1 MNLRQIRYFVAVYE
15 EGSFSKAAKRENCS
29 QPGLSTQIRQLEE
42 TLSNSLFDR
51 SVHGV
56 VPTLAGQQFYR
67 SAVAILKSVQNAEHE
82 MEELSGEV
90 SGFVNAGLI
99 PSVVRGLLPPLLPK
113 FVNDYPHIKISLAE
127 AYSGTLTDW
136 VLSGELD
143 FAVVIDPPTHEGLEI
158 ETMSREKMVLISGRA
173 LKLTPWEPVR
183 IKKMP
188 PLKLVVP
195 TRRHGLREN
204 LDRFIQSGKI
214 EVAQIMEMDAMQGSI
229 EFIRNSDWATILPF
243 TAVIYEVE
251 SKTLCFNP
259 IIDPDFYSNFFL
271 INQIRHPLSAAAR
284 IFVDALEQ
292 EVRAVAKSWESFV
305 SSSPRR

>member
-1 MNLRQIRYFVAVYE
+1 MNFRQIRHFVAVYE
-15 EGSFSKAAKRENCS
+15 EGSFSKAARRENCA
-29 QPGLSTQIRQLEE
+29 QPGLSTHIKQLEE
-42 TLSNSLFDR
+42 ELSNSLFDR

-56 VPTLAGQQFYR
+56 VPTFAGQEFYR
-67 SAVAILKSVQNAEHE
+67 HAVSILKSIKSAEHE
-82 MEELSGEV
+82 MLELGGEV
-90 SGFVNAGLI
+90 SGFIKVGLI

-113 FVNDYPHIKISLAE
+113 FVIDYPHIKISLAE

-158 ETMSREKMVLISGRA
+158 ETISREKMVLISGRA
-173 LKLTPWEPVR
+173 LNLNPWEPVK

-188 PLKLVVP
+188 PLKLVAP
-195 TRRHGLREN
+195 SGRHGLREN
-204 LDRFIQSGKI
+204 LDRFIHSGKI

-243 TAVIYEVE
+243 TAVIYEAE
-251 SKTLCFNP
+251 SKSLCFNP

-271 INQIRHPLSAAAR
+271 IYQIRHPLSAAAR
-284 IFVDALEQ
+284 IFVDALNQ
-292 EVRAVAKSWESFV
+292 EVRTVAKSWDTFISKN
-305 SSSPRR
+305 SRS